1 MRIAMTGRDGSM
13 IDVPSAAWPGPVPM
27 RVLLPAGWTA
37 AEAAGAIVALQ
48 PPDVD
53 GASVL
58 VGASRVA
65 VDTEL
70 RDIAVRSFARQR
82 ARHPQLRLDS
92 QRVGRFGDR
101 ITYLRAVTVPGEPEL
116 SQIHALFF
124 APRHPDRAVVDA
136 ITVVGSC
143 PTASIG
149 SFGPIAI
156 DVVASVEFTE

>member
-1 MRIAMTGRDGSM
+1 
-13 IDVPSAAWPGPVPM
+13 M

-37 AEAAGAIVALQ
+37 TEAAGAIAALR
-48 PPDVD
+48 PPGAD

-58 VGASRVA
+58 IGATRVA
-65 VDTEL
+65 IDTGL

-82 ARHPQLRLDS
+82 ARHPHLRLDS

-124 APRHPDRAVVDA
+124 APRHPERAVVDA
-136 ITVVGSC
+136 ITVVASC
-143 PTASIG
+143 PTLAID

-156 DVVASVEFTE
+156 DIVASVEFAEQPPS